1 MLNTASKSQIQGFNS
16 SFYGLILRVI
26 EMFEYRYREGNYT
39 EAGFY
44 ELSVKGMGFSTQF
57 I

>member
-1 MLNTASKSQIQGFNS
+1 
-16 SFYGLILRVI
+16 
-26 EMFEYRYREGNYT
+26 MFEYRYREGNYT